1 MNTKL
6 KLEGILFVKYQPRTK
21 FGQAVVSNIIQNKQ
35 LKNKVFNSYIRQD
48 IQLME
53 ATAFGQSIFAYAP
66 KSRGVFDYMNFAKE
80 LIKYSR

>member
-1 MNTKL
+1 
-6 KLEGILFVKYQPRTK
+6 
-21 FGQAVVSNIIQNKQ
+21 
-35 LKNKVFNSYIRQD
+35 
-48 IQLME
+48 ME